1 MITKI
6 VPVSD
11 LKQMFLE
18 ILLNKTDKISDISD
32 DSVLNGIAYGCAKVG
47 QRLLVNQG
55 IVEGHLFPDTAYGQY
70 LDNIASIRG
79 VSPRF
84 GACGSTTY
92 VRVIAEP
99 GTSYIM
105 GVQKFTST
113 SGVTFELEES
123 KTVDKNG
130 FAYIKVKST
139 QVGTST
145 NVDPVSINKVSPKPN
160 GHISVTNEY
169 AATGGMDAES
179 DALFRQRIKN
189 SVNALSRGT
198 IAFIEQVFMKINPRV
213 LRVFKGGITS
223 NGKINLII
231 CSTNGASFSQNEFD
245 LMISR
250 SEEYLSLYDILREV
264 SGYALN
270 LVNVDW
276 QYVDVSFRVE
286 LDPSYDVDVVRK
298 NIQIQMNKLFDYRF
312 WNQGDRIEWDDLL
325 QVAKNTEGVRYIP
338 DNYFYPQSDINVP
351 SNKLPRIRGFIMY
364 DLNGNIIESNN
375 GLISDV
381 YYPNSPDID
390 FQSSIVNTI

>member
-123 KTVDKNG
+123 KTVDENG

-223 NGKINLII
+223 NGKMNLII

-270 LVNVDW
+270 LVNVEW

-390 FQSSIVNTI
+390 FQSSVVNTI

>member
-123 KTVDKNG
+123 KTVDENG

-270 LVNVDW
+270 LVNVEW
-276 QYVDVSFRVE
+276 RYVDVSFRVE

-381 YYPNSPDID
+381 YYPNSPNID
-390 FQSSIVNTI
+390 FQSSVVNTI

>member
-123 KTVDKNG
+123 KTVDENG

-231 CSTNGASFSQNEFD
+231 CSTNGASFNQNEFD

-264 SGYALN
+264 NGYALN

-351 SNKLPRIRGFIMY
+351 SNKLPRLRGFIMY

-381 YYPNSPDID
+381 YYPNSPNID
-390 FQSSIVNTI
+390 FQSSVVNTI

>member
-18 ILLNKTDKISDISD
+18 ILLNKTNKVSDISD

-123 KTVDKNG
+123 KTVDENG

-189 SVNALSRGT
+189 SVNALSRGS

-264 SGYALN
+264 NGYALN

-381 YYPNSPDID
+381 YYPNSPNID
-390 FQSSIVNTI
+390 FQSSVVNTI

>member
-130 FAYIKVKST
+130 FEA
-139 QVGTST
+139 G
-145 NVDPVSINKVSPKPN
+145 
-160 GHISVTNEY
+160 
-169 AATGGMDAES
+169 
-179 DALFRQRIKN
+179 
-189 SVNALSRGT
+189 
-198 IAFIEQVFMKINPRV
+198 VFFFFLWIGAV
-213 LRVFKGGITS
+213 
-223 NGKINLII
+223 
-231 CSTNGASFSQNEFD
+231 GAS
-245 LMISR
+245 
-250 SEEYLSLYDILREV
+250 
-264 SGYALN
+264 
-270 LVNVDW
+270 
-276 QYVDVSFRVE
+276 
-286 LDPSYDVDVVRK
+286 
-298 NIQIQMNKLFDYRF
+298 
-312 WNQGDRIEWDDLL
+312 
-325 QVAKNTEGVRYIP
+325 
-338 DNYFYPQSDINVP
+338 
-351 SNKLPRIRGFIMY
+351 GF
-364 DLNGNIIESNN
+364 
-375 GLISDV
+375 
-381 YYPNSPDID
+381 
-390 FQSSIVNTI
+390 

>member
-18 ILLNKTDKISDISD
+18 ILLNKTDKVSDISD

-123 KTVDKNG
+123 KTVDENG

-169 AATGGMDAES
+169 AATGGMDVES

-338 DNYFYPQSDINVP
+338 DNYFYPQADINVP

-381 YYPNSPDID
+381 Y
-390 FQSSIVNTI
+390 

>member
-123 KTVDKNG
+123 KTVDENG

-231 CSTNGASFSQNEFD
+231 CSTNGASFSQNECD

-270 LVNVDW
+270 LVNVEW
-276 QYVDVSFRVE
+276 RYVDVSFRVE

-381 YYPNSPDID
+381 YYPNSPNID

>member
-6 VPVSD
+6 VSVSD

-123 KTVDKNG
+123 KTVDENG

-231 CSTNGASFSQNEFD
+231 CSTNGASFNQNEFD

-381 YYPNSPDID
+381 YYPNSPNID
-390 FQSSIVNTI
+390 FQSSVVNTI

>member
-18 ILLNKTDKISDISD
+18 ILLNKTDKVSDISD

-123 KTVDKNG
+123 KTVDENG

-213 LRVFKGGITS
+213 LKVFKGGITS
-223 NGKINLII
+223 NGKMNLII

-338 DNYFYPQSDINVP
+338 DNYFYPQSDINVL

-381 YYPNSPDID
+381 YYPNSPNID
-390 FQSSIVNTI
+390 FQSSVVNTI

>member
-123 KTVDKNG
+123 KTVDENG

-213 LRVFKGGITS
+213 LKVFKGGITS
-223 NGKINLII
+223 NGKMNLII

-286 LDPSYDVDVVRK
+286 LDPSYNVDIVRK

-364 DLNGNIIESNN
+364 DLNGNIVESNN

-390 FQSSIVNTI
+390 FQSSVVNTI

>member
-18 ILLNKTDKISDISD
+18 ILLNKTDKVSDISD

-231 CSTNGASFSQNEFD
+231 CSTNGASFNQNEFD

-264 SGYALN
+264 NGYALN

-375 GLISDV
+375 GLVSDV
-381 YYPNSPDID
+381 YYPNSPNID
-390 FQSSIVNTI
+390 FQSSVVNTI

>member
-270 LVNVDW
+270 LVNVEW

>member
-18 ILLNKTDKISDISD
+18 ILLNKTNKVSDISD

-123 KTVDKNG
+123 KTVDENG

-198 IAFIEQVFMKINPRV
+198 IAFIEQVLMKINPRV

-223 NGKINLII
+223 NGKMNLII

-390 FQSSIVNTI
+390 FQSSVVNTI

>member
-79 VSPRF
+79 VSSRF

-123 KTVDKNG
+123 KTVDENG

-286 LDPSYDVDVVRK
+286 LDPSYNVDVVRK

-338 DNYFYPQSDINVP
+338 DNYFYPQADINVP

-390 FQSSIVNTI
+390 FQSSVVNTI

>member
-18 ILLNKTDKISDISD
+18 ILLNKTDKVSDISD

-123 KTVDKNG
+123 KTVDENG

-189 SVNALSRGT
+189 SMNALSRGT

-223 NGKINLII
+223 NGKMNLII

-264 SGYALN
+264 GGYALN
-270 LVNVDW
+270 LVNVEW

-364 DLNGNIIESNN
+364 DLNGNIIKSNN

-381 YYPNSPDID
+381 YYPNSPNID
-390 FQSSIVNTI
+390 FQSSVVNTI

>member
-18 ILLNKTDKISDISD
+18 ILLNKTDKVSDISD

-123 KTVDKNG
+123 KTVDENG

-223 NGKINLII
+223 NGKMNLII

-264 SGYALN
+264 GGYALN
-270 LVNVDW
+270 LVNVEW

-364 DLNGNIIESNN
+364 DLNGNIIKSNN

-381 YYPNSPDID
+381 YYPNSPNID
-390 FQSSIVNTI
+390 FQSSVVNTI

>member
-270 LVNVDW
+270 LVNVEW

-364 DLNGNIIESNN
+364 DLNGNIVESNN

-390 FQSSIVNTI
+390 FQSSVVNTI

>member
-18 ILLNKTDKISDISD
+18 ILLNKTDKVSDISD

-123 KTVDKNG
+123 KTVDENG

-223 NGKINLII
+223 NGKMNLII

-264 SGYALN
+264 SGYTLN

-364 DLNGNIIESNN
+364 DLNGNIIKSNN

-381 YYPNSPDID
+381 YYPNSPNID
-390 FQSSIVNTI
+390 FQSSVVNTI

>member
-18 ILLNKTDKISDISD
+18 ILLNKTNKVSDISD

-298 NIQIQMNKLFDYRF
+298 NIQIHMNKLFDYRF

-381 YYPNSPDID
+381 YYPNSPNID
-390 FQSSIVNTI
+390 FQSSVVNTI

>member
-123 KTVDKNG
+123 KTVDENG

-381 YYPNSPDID
+381 YYPNSPNID

>member
-18 ILLNKTDKISDISD
+18 ILLNKTDKVSDISD

-123 KTVDKNG
+123 KTVDENG

-169 AATGGMDAES
+169 AATGGMDVES

-325 QVAKNTEGVRYIP
+325 QVAKNTEAVRYIP
-338 DNYFYPQSDINVP
+338 DNYFYPQADINVP

-390 FQSSIVNTI
+390 FQSSVINTI

>member
-250 SEEYLSLYDILREV
+250 SEEYLSLHDILREV
-264 SGYALN
+264 NGYALN
-270 LVNVDW
+270 LVNVEW

-390 FQSSIVNTI
+390 FQSSVVNTI

>member
-223 NGKINLII
+223 NGKINVII
-231 CSTNGASFSQNEFD
+231 CSTNGASFNQNEFD

-264 SGYALN
+264 NGYALN
-270 LVNVDW
+270 LVNVEW

-381 YYPNSPDID
+381 YYPNSPNID
-390 FQSSIVNTI
+390 FQSSVVNTI

>member
-99 GTSYIM
+99 GTSYVM

-123 KTVDKNG
+123 KTVDENG
-130 FAYIKVKST
+130 FTYIKVKST

-264 SGYALN
+264 NGYALN

-381 YYPNSPDID
+381 YYPNSPNID
-390 FQSSIVNTI
+390 FQSSVVNTI

>member
-169 AATGGMDAES
+169 AATGGMDTES

-213 LRVFKGGITS
+213 LKVFKGGITS

-270 LVNVDW
+270 LVNVEW

-381 YYPNSPDID
+381 YYPNSPNID
-390 FQSSIVNTI
+390 FQSSVVNTI

>member
-18 ILLNKTDKISDISD
+18 ILLNKTDKVSDISD

-245 LMISR
+245 LIISR

-264 SGYALN
+264 NGYALN

-375 GLISDV
+375 GLVSDV
-381 YYPNSPDID
+381 YYPNSPNID
-390 FQSSIVNTI
+390 FQSSVVNTI

>member
-6 VPVSD
+6 VSVSE

-18 ILLNKTDKISDISD
+18 IFLNKTDKVSDISD

-79 VSPRF
+79 ISPRF
-84 GACGSTTY
+84 GACGSSTY
-92 VRVIAEP
+92 VRVIAQP
-99 GTSYIM
+99 GTSYIQ
-105 GVQKFTST
+105 GTQRFTST
-113 SGVTFELEES
+113 SGITFELEES
-123 KTVDKNG
+123 KTVDENG

-139 QVGTST
+139 QSGANT
-145 NVDPVSINKVSPKPN
+145 NVDPVSINKVSPKPT

-179 DALFRQRIKN
+179 DELFRQRIKN
-189 SVNALSRGT
+189 SVNTLSRGT

-213 LRVFKGGITS
+213 LRVFKGGIDS
-223 NGKINLII
+223 NGKMNLIV
-231 CSTNGASFSQNEFD
+231 CATNGASFSDGEFNV
-245 LMISR
+245 LVSR
-250 SEEYLSLYDILREV
+250 SEEYLSLYDVLREK
-264 SGYALN
+264 SGYALKLN
-270 LVNVDW
+270 NVDW
-276 QYVDVSFRVE
+276 KYIDVSFRVE
-286 LDPSYDVDVVRK
+286 LDPAYNVDEVRK

-312 WNQGDRIEWDDLL
+312 WKQGDRVEWDDLL
-325 QVAKNTEGVRYIP
+325 QAAKNANGVRYIP
-338 DNYFYPQSDINVP
+338 DNYFYPQADIIVG
-351 SNKLPRIRGFIMY
+351 KYQLPRVRGFIMY

-390 FQSSIVNTI
+390 FQSSVVNTI

>member
-123 KTVDKNG
+123 KTVDENG

-231 CSTNGASFSQNEFD
+231 CSTNGASFSQNEFG

-381 YYPNSPDID
+381 YYPNSPNID
-390 FQSSIVNTI
+390 FQSSVVNTI

>member
-123 KTVDKNG
+123 KTVDENG

-213 LRVFKGGITS
+213 LRVFKGGIAS
-223 NGKINLII
+223 NGKMNLII

-270 LVNVDW
+270 LVNVEW

-286 LDPSYDVDVVRK
+286 LDSSYDVDVVRK

-375 GLISDV
+375 GLVSDV
-381 YYPNSPDID
+381 YYPNSPNID
-390 FQSSIVNTI
+390 FQSSVVNTI

>member
-123 KTVDKNG
+123 KTVDENG

-231 CSTNGASFSQNEFD
+231 CSTNGANFNQNEFD

-264 SGYALN
+264 NGYALN

-351 SNKLPRIRGFIMY
+351 SNKLPRLRGFIMY

-381 YYPNSPDID
+381 YYPNSPNID
-390 FQSSIVNTI
+390 FQSSVVNTI

>member
-270 LVNVDW
+270 LVNVEW

-390 FQSSIVNTI
+390 FQSSVVNTI

>member
-123 KTVDKNG
+123 KTVDENG

-223 NGKINLII
+223 NGKMNLII

-270 LVNVDW
+270 LVNVEW

-286 LDPSYDVDVVRK
+286 LDPSYDVDAVRK

-381 YYPNSPDID
+381 YYPNSPNID
-390 FQSSIVNTI
+390 FQSSVINTI

>member
-123 KTVDKNG
+123 KTVDENG

-169 AATGGMDAES
+169 AATGGMDTES

-223 NGKINLII
+223 NGKMNLII

-270 LVNVDW
+270 LVNVEW

-381 YYPNSPDID
+381 YYPNSPNID
-390 FQSSIVNTI
+390 FQSSVVNTI

>member
-231 CSTNGASFSQNEFD
+231 CSTNGASFNQNEFD

-250 SEEYLSLYDILREV
+250 SEEYLSLHDILREV
-264 SGYALN
+264 NGYALN

-390 FQSSIVNTI
+390 FQSSVVNTI

>member
-18 ILLNKTDKISDISD
+18 ILLNKTDKVSDISD

-123 KTVDKNG
+123 KTVDENG

-213 LRVFKGGITS
+213 LKVFKGGITS
-223 NGKINLII
+223 NGKMNLII

-338 DNYFYPQSDINVP
+338 DNYFYPQSDINVL

-375 GLISDV
+375 GLVSDV
-381 YYPNSPDID
+381 YYPNSPNID
-390 FQSSIVNTI
+390 FQSSVVNTI